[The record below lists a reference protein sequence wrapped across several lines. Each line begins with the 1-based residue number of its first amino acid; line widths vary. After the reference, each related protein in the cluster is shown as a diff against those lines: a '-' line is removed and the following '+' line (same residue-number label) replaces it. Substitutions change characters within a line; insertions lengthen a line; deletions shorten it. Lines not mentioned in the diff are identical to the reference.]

1 MKEQMK
7 EHISKHRKKYTIL
20 VFFIIAIVII
30 FIVLA
35 SLTLFSGKEKPK
47 GKLSLT
53 LDDKTISTG
62 GSTQLRMNVKN
73 TGKVPIK
80 GEFSAIVDDP
90 SSLKISYPDS
100 DLLKF
105 DLLPGESLE
114 RIMNVTGTSIAYRTY
129 YKITVSVASD
139 NTTYASSDAIL
150 VVKGK

>member
-7 EHISKHRKKYTIL
+7 EHISKNKKKYTLL

-30 FIVLA
+30 FILLA
-35 SLTLFSGKEKPK
+35 GLTMFSGKEKPK

-73 TGKVPIK
+73 AGKIPIK
-80 GEFSAIVDDP
+80 GEFSTAVDDP
-90 SSLKISYPDS
+90 NSVKISYPNS

-105 DLLPGESLE
+105 DLLPDESLE
-114 RIMNVTGTSIAYRTY
+114 RIMNVTWNVYC
-129 YKITVSVASD
+129 VQ
-139 NTTYASSDAIL
+139 DAIQD
-150 VVKGK
+150 KCQDCKR